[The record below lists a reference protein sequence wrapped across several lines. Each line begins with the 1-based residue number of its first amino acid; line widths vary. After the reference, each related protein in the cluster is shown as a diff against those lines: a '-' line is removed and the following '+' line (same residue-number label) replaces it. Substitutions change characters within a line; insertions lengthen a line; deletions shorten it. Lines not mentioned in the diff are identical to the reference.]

1 MNRNKPKS
9 LVDVANDIADLV
21 RNSKVMLT
29 FREKDQTWYNMYQQK
44 EQQWKDYNEQRQKL
58 QENMIFKDPEF
69 RNLCDEEE
77 KLSQEKTAVKKEMDA
92 IGKKQAEGKNLSKK
106 EKRELE
112 NLTGKFNGLEN
123 NLNNVEKKRNE
134 RYACLEKPYEQA
146 AAKIKIPDGPNPRNW
161 LSLPEFYTTAND
173 ANIAYVFGMDN
184 NSRITQLKVKN
195 SDLDV
200 TLQAALVEEIQ
211 APYDD
216 VLGPLTR
223 YVRLTILYDKI
234 LSSSTVEGISKGI
247 WPKDESFAEVFW
259 EELQAGWEYSEEIR
273 GIINED
279 IQNVKKELGFKGVIV
294 LNLAEWN
301 KNDDYNLV
309 LAIVGDEHR
318 AGVDIK
324 NHRQFNTIKERLKKA
339 TKNTGDD
346 SYVKFANTLHLNK
359 KGQIYTKRSW
369 GMVSVKQKYKKK

>member
-279 IQNVKKELGFKGVIV
+279 IQNVKKELSIQRCKH
-294 LNLAEWN
+294 
-301 KNDDYNLV
+301 KTNDDLPAKNGPISKTARLI
-309 LAIVGDEHR
+309 LHKLKQLDPEEAMLTSDILDWLSDNHNKIIDESTLQRHLR
-318 AGVDIK
+318 EIK
-324 NHRQFNTIKERLKKA
+324 PYGLT
-339 TKNTGDD
+339 
-346 SYVKFANTLHLNK
+346 NK
-359 KGQIYTKRSW
+359 PRIGYFIRKTC
-369 GMVSVKQKYKKK
+369 